1 MAGSNG
7 VHQAAAA
14 GGGRGGA
21 AAALYAAG
29 RSQPPGA
36 ALSPLSETLWRA
48 KSGTMTSSV
57 AGAAGDQQK
66 LQPHRDFSA
75 RLTWVDLWVTVTGRG
90 PKHAI
95 LQGLTGYAE
104 PGSIMAIMGPS
115 GSGKSTLL
123 DTLAGRLA
131 KTASQTGE
139 VLLNGHRKT
148 NLSYGIA
155 VWTLSVSLSLCLSL
169 ENTSALV
176 FCPEIGLSLISL
188 SLREHICFTSGLVFC
203 TEIGLSLSE
212 NPSSHH
218 FSNFAQKLGSI
229 SQRTHLLYIFYG
241 NFAQNTDYKYTS
253 ISQLELSYSK

>member
-95 LQGLTGYAE
+95 LQGLTGIFTMFSAL
-104 PGSIMAIMGPS
+104 P
-115 GSGKSTLL
+115 L
-123 DTLAGRLA
+123 
-131 KTASQTGE
+131 
-139 VLLNGHRKT
+139 
-148 NLSYGIA
+148 
-155 VWTLSVSLSLCLSL
+155 SLSLCSL
-169 ENTSALV
+169 LCSALRV
-176 FCPEIGLSLISL
+176 SSV
-188 SLREHICFTSGLVFC
+188 SLRAALDASSRVSCLSSCLLCFAFFFFFFSWFGALLLLPHPVVCIYAHFC
-203 TEIGLSLSE
+203 
-212 NPSSHH
+212 N
-218 FSNFAQKLGSI
+218 
-229 SQRTHLLYIFYG
+229 
-241 NFAQNTDYKYTS
+241 
-253 ISQLELSYSK
+253 